1 MYKKIAIV
9 GRPNVGKS
17 TLFNRFIGKKKAII
31 HSIAGTTRDRNDYEV
46 KWKGK
51 KFIVTDTAGWSSNV
65 SEFSESMSQQLD
77 IAIATSDI
85 LLFVV
90 DGQEGIHPF
99 DNTIAKVVRVSKK
112 PVVLVVNKIDN
123 AAQEVKTYE
132 FYKLGFDII
141 IPVSSSHGRNM
152 NDLLDKVCELVGDTP
167 EEEKKEDILKI
178 IFVGKPNVGKSSLVN
193 ALTDQNRCIVHNI
206 PGTTRDSLTV
216 HATYNDTDF
225 LLIDTAGLHRGNK
238 TKDDMEYLSNL
249 STNYALDEA
258 DVAVLV
264 ADASQGIGETEAKI
278 CGIILEK
285 RKPCI
290 VLVNKWDLIEDK
302 EERVRRFQLDLEE
315 KLKFLNWADIVFVS
329 AKTKQRVDRIFRLA
343 PLVYKEY
350 SKMIP
355 QEDLNEFLREA
366 VNKNPYSR
374 KGKQL
379 KIKEVEQLISK
390 PPTFRFA
397 VNDLELVHFSYQRYL
412 ENLLREKF
420 SFKGTPILLKFRQI
434 PKSKFKNYVEVE

>member
-17 TLFNRFIGKKKAII
+17 TLFNRFIGRKKAII
-31 HSIAGTTRDRNDYEV
+31 HSVAGTTRDRNDYEV
-46 KWKGK
+46 KWKDK
-51 KFIVTDTAGWSSNV
+51 HFIVTDTAGWSTDV

-85 LLFVV
+85 ILFVV
-90 DGQEGIHPF
+90 DGQDGIHPF
-99 DNTIAKVVRVSKK
+99 DTTISKVIRTSKK
-112 PVVLVVNKIDN
+112 PVILVVNKIDSQS
-123 AAQEVKTYE
+123 QEVKSYE
-132 FYKLGFDII
+132 FYKLGFDTII
-141 IPVSSSHGRNM
+141 SVSSSHGRNM
-152 NDLLDKVCELVGDTP
+152 NDLLDKICELIGDSP
-167 EEEKKEDILKI
+167 KEEKEEDILKI

-216 HATYNDTDF
+216 HATYNDKDF

-278 CGIILEK
+278 CGIIIEK

-302 EERVRRFQLDLEE
+302 EERVRKFQLDLEE

-343 PLVYKEY
+343 PLVYEEY

-355 QEDLNEFLREA
+355 QEDLNEFLRQA
-366 VNKNPYSR
+366 LSKNPYSR

-390 PPTFRFA
+390 PPTFMFA

-434 PKSKFKNYVEVE
+434 QKSKFRDYTEIV

>member
-17 TLFNRFIGKKKAII
+17 TLFNRFIGRKKAII

-46 KWKGK
+46 KWKNK
-51 KFIVTDTAGWSSNV
+51 HFIVTDTAGWSSNV

-77 IAIATSDI
+77 IAIATSNI
-85 LLFVV
+85 ILFVV

-99 DNTIAKVVRVSKK
+99 DTTIAKVIRVSKK
-112 PVVLVVNKIDN
+112 PVILVVNKIDN
-123 AAQEVKTYE
+123 AAQEMKIYE
-132 FYKLGFDII
+132 FYKLGFDTI

-152 NDLLDKVCELVGDTP
+152 NELLDKVCELVGDTP

-216 HATYNDTDF
+216 HATYNDEDF

-258 DVAVLV
+258 DVAILV

-278 CGIILEK
+278 CGIIIEK

-302 EERVRRFQLDLEE
+302 EEKVRKFQFDLEE

-355 QEDLNEFLREA
+355 QEDLNEFLRDA
-366 VNKNPYSR
+366 ISKNPYSR

-434 PKSKFKNYVEVE
+434 PKSKFKTYTEEI

>member
-17 TLFNRFIGKKKAII
+17 TLFNRFIGRKKAII
-31 HSIAGTTRDRNDYEV
+31 HSVAGTTRDRNDYEV
-46 KWKGK
+46 KWKNK
-51 KFIVTDTAGWSSNV
+51 HFIVTDTAGWSSNV

-77 IAIATSDI
+77 IAIATSNI
-85 LLFVV
+85 ILFVV

-99 DNTIAKVVRVSKK
+99 DTTIAKVIRVSKK
-112 PVVLVVNKIDN
+112 PVILVVNKIDN
-123 AAQEVKTYE
+123 AAQEMKTYE
-132 FYKLGFDII
+132 FYKLGFDTI

-152 NDLLDKVCELVGDTP
+152 NELLDKVCELVGDTP

-216 HATYNDTDF
+216 HATYNDEDF

-258 DVAVLV
+258 DVAILV

-278 CGIILEK
+278 CGIIIEK

-302 EERVRRFQLDLEE
+302 EEKVRKFQLDLEE

-350 SKMIP
+350 SKMIS
-355 QEDLNEFLREA
+355 QEDLNEFLRDA
-366 VNKNPYSR
+366 ISKNPYSR

-434 PKSKFKNYVEVE
+434 PKSKFKTYTEEL

>member
-17 TLFNRFIGKKKAII
+17 TLFNRFIGRKKAII

-46 KWKGK
+46 KWKNK
-51 KFIVTDTAGWSSNV
+51 HFIVTDTAGWSSNV

-77 IAIATSDI
+77 IAIATSNI
-85 LLFVV
+85 ILFVV

-99 DNTIAKVVRVSKK
+99 DTTIAKVIRVSKK
-112 PVVLVVNKIDN
+112 PVILVVNKIDN
-123 AAQEVKTYE
+123 AAQEMKTYE
-132 FYKLGFDII
+132 FYKLGFDTI

-152 NDLLDKVCELVGDTP
+152 NELLDKVCELVGDTP

-216 HATYNDTDF
+216 HATYNDEDF

-258 DVAVLV
+258 DVAILV

-278 CGIILEK
+278 CGIIIEK

-302 EERVRRFQLDLEE
+302 EEKVRKFQLDLEE

-350 SKMIP
+350 SKMIS
-355 QEDLNEFLREA
+355 QEDLNEFLRDA
-366 VNKNPYSR
+366 ISKNPYSR

-390 PPTFRFA
+390 PPTFRCA

-434 PKSKFKNYVEVE
+434 PKSKFKTYTEEL

>member
-17 TLFNRFIGKKKAII
+17 TLFNRFIGRKKAII

-46 KWKGK
+46 KWKNK
-51 KFIVTDTAGWSSNV
+51 HFIVTDTAGWSSNV

-77 IAIATSDI
+77 IAIATSNI
-85 LLFVV
+85 ILFVV

-99 DNTIAKVVRVSKK
+99 DTTIAKVIRVSKK
-112 PVVLVVNKIDN
+112 PVILVVNKIDN
-123 AAQEVKTYE
+123 AAQEMKTYE
-132 FYKLGFDII
+132 FYKLGFDTI

-152 NDLLDKVCELVGDTP
+152 NELLDKVCELVGDTP

-216 HATYNDTDF
+216 HATYNDEDF

-258 DVAVLV
+258 DVAILV

-278 CGIILEK
+278 CGIIIEK

-302 EERVRRFQLDLEE
+302 EEKVRKFQLDLEE

-355 QEDLNEFLREA
+355 QEDLNEFLRDA
-366 VNKNPYSR
+366 ISKNPYSR

-434 PKSKFKNYVEVE
+434 PKSKFKTYTEEI

>member
-17 TLFNRFIGKKKAII
+17 TLFNRFIGRKKAII
-31 HSIAGTTRDRNDYEV
+31 HSVAGTTRDRNDYEV
-46 KWKGK
+46 KWKDK
-51 KFIVTDTAGWSSNV
+51 HFIVTDTAGWSTDV
-65 SEFSESMSQQLD
+65 SEFSQSMSQQLD

-85 LLFVV
+85 ILFVV
-90 DGQEGIHPF
+90 DGQDGIHPF
-99 DNTIAKVVRVSKK
+99 DTTISKVIRTSKK
-112 PVVLVVNKIDN
+112 PVILVVNKIDSQS
-123 AAQEVKTYE
+123 QEVKSYE
-132 FYKLGFDII
+132 FYKLGFDTII
-141 IPVSSSHGRNM
+141 SVSSSHGRNM
-152 NDLLDKVCELVGDTP
+152 NDLLDKICELIGDSP
-167 EEEKKEDILKI
+167 KEEKKEDILKI

-278 CGIILEK
+278 CGIIIEK

-302 EERVRRFQLDLEE
+302 EERVRKFQLDLEE

-343 PLVYKEY
+343 PAVYEEY

-355 QEDLNEFLREA
+355 QEDLNEFLRQA
-366 VNKNPYSR
+366 LSKNPYSR

-390 PPTFRFA
+390 PPTFMFA

-434 PKSKFKNYVEVE
+434 PKSKFRDYTEIV

>member
-17 TLFNRFIGKKKAII
+17 TLFNRFIGRKKAII

-46 KWKGK
+46 KWKNK
-51 KFIVTDTAGWSSNV
+51 HFIVTDTAGWSSNV

-77 IAIATSDI
+77 IAIATSNI
-85 LLFVV
+85 ILFVV

-99 DNTIAKVVRVSKK
+99 DTTIAKVIRVSKK
-112 PVVLVVNKIDN
+112 PVILVVNKIDN
-123 AAQEVKTYE
+123 AAQEMKTYE
-132 FYKLGFDII
+132 FYKLGFDTI

-152 NDLLDKVCELVGDTP
+152 NELLDKVCELVGDTP

-216 HATYNDTDF
+216 HATYNDEDF

-258 DVAVLV
+258 DVAILV

-278 CGIILEK
+278 CGIIIEK

-302 EERVRRFQLDLEE
+302 EEKVRKFQLDLEE

-350 SKMIP
+350 SKMIS
-355 QEDLNEFLREA
+355 QEDLNEFLRDA
-366 VNKNPYSR
+366 ISKNPYSR

-434 PKSKFKNYVEVE
+434 PKSKFKTYTEEL

>member
-17 TLFNRFIGKKKAII
+17 TLFNRFIGRKKAII
-31 HSIAGTTRDRNDYEV
+31 HSVAGTTRDRNDYEV
-46 KWKGK
+46 KWKNK
-51 KFIVTDTAGWSSNV
+51 HFIVTDTAGWSSNV

-77 IAIATSDI
+77 IAIATSNI
-85 LLFVV
+85 ILFVV

-99 DNTIAKVVRVSKK
+99 DTTIAKVIRVSKK
-112 PVVLVVNKIDN
+112 PVILVVNKIDN
-123 AAQEVKTYE
+123 SSQEMKSYE
-132 FYKLGFDII
+132 FYKLGFDTI

-152 NDLLDKVCELVGDTP
+152 NELLDKVCELVGDTP

-258 DVAVLV
+258 DVAILV

-278 CGIILEK
+278 CGLIIEK

-302 EERVRRFQLDLEE
+302 EEKVRRFQLDLEE

-366 VNKNPYSR
+366 INKNPYSR

-434 PKSKFKNYVEVE
+434 PKSKFKTYTEEL

>member
-17 TLFNRFIGKKKAII
+17 TLFNRFIGRKKAII
-31 HSIAGTTRDRNDYEV
+31 HNIAGTTRDRNDYEV
-46 KWKGK
+46 KWKNK
-51 KFIVTDTAGWSSNV
+51 HFIVTDTAGWSSNV

-77 IAIATSDI
+77 IAIATSNI
-85 LLFVV
+85 ILFVV

-99 DNTIAKVVRVSKK
+99 DTTIAKVIRVSKK
-112 PVVLVVNKIDN
+112 PVILVVNKIDN
-123 AAQEVKTYE
+123 AAQEMKTYE
-132 FYKLGFDII
+132 FYKLGVDTI

-152 NDLLDKVCELVGDTP
+152 NELLDKVCELVGDTP

-216 HATYNDTDF
+216 HATYNDEDF

-258 DVAVLV
+258 DVAILV

-278 CGIILEK
+278 CGIIIEK

-302 EERVRRFQLDLEE
+302 EEKVRKFQLDLEE

-350 SKMIP
+350 SKMIS
-355 QEDLNEFLREA
+355 QEDLNEFLRDA
-366 VNKNPYSR
+366 ISKNPYSR

-434 PKSKFKNYVEVE
+434 PKSKFKTYTEEL

>member
-1 MYKKIAIV
+1 MYKKVAIV

-46 KWKGK
+46 KWKGR

-178 IFVGKPNVGKSSLVN
+178 IFVG
-193 ALTDQNRCIVHNI
+193 
-206 PGTTRDSLTV
+206 
-216 HATYNDTDF
+216 
-225 LLIDTAGLHRGNK
+225 
-238 TKDDMEYLSNL
+238 NL
-249 STNYALDEA
+249 
-258 DVAVLV
+258 
-264 ADASQGIGETEAKI
+264 
-278 CGIILEK
+278 
-285 RKPCI
+285 
-290 VLVNKWDLIEDK
+290 
-302 EERVRRFQLDLEE
+302 
-315 KLKFLNWADIVFVS
+315 
-329 AKTKQRVDRIFRLA
+329 
-343 PLVYKEY
+343 
-350 SKMIP
+350 M
-355 QEDLNEFLREA
+355 
-366 VNKNPYSR
+366 
-374 KGKQL
+374 
-379 KIKEVEQLISK
+379 
-390 PPTFRFA
+390 
-397 VNDLELVHFSYQRYL
+397 L
-412 ENLLREKF
+412 ENLLWLMLLRIKTDV
-420 SFKGTPILLKFRQI
+420 SFTIFLEQQEIL
-434 PKSKFKNYVEVE
+434 